1 MFEKVYHVLDI
12 MRECSK
18 YIHAKV
24 HGWERGF
31 FHTGDLGG
39 GRDFFR
45 LVYLNKI
52 KHFRLGLGLGG
63 GYQLFLEI

>member
-39 GRDFFR
+39 GAGTFFDWF
-45 LVYLNKI
+45 I
-52 KHFRLGLGLGG
+52 
-63 GYQLFLEI
+63 